1 MKNNLRPFVNYLL
14 FLLIA
19 PLLFWSCGTKEIEF
33 VPPYQDVEDEFD
45 KIADLPE
52 VDDPDPEVTEP
63 VYQEMSTS
71 PLVANLLE
79 EIMAYEEDGKPI
91 SANGRKELKRLKQG
105 LKEMGLDLNPQ
116 GDFESKYLAG
126 ILDLEAPMDVDIEE
140 LLERFMEEY
149 DLTVP
154 LPEIPEVE
162 GLPNLESLRTALNKD
177 MLAGT
182 NEKTMTDIYGP
193 CFQHAREAYDH
204 RVYELDDQLY
214 NAVDQINANYL
225 RRAEEAEERLILR
238 NKQVNDLYVEERN
251 LLYELSS
258 KILKAAVRAG
268 LNGDLEM
275 GEELLAYALIYAY
288 QMRSQIKTWALSCLA
303 FNEKFFIEEIEIIEE
318 LREERI
324 ARILTIHEEAVQLA
338 DRLLIAAF
346 DRCHDQGG
354 GN

>member
-1 MKNNLRPFVNYLL
+1 MVLL
-14 FLLIA
+14 TA

-45 KIADLPE
+45 KIADLPS
-52 VDDPDPEVTEP
+52 VDDPDPEITEP

-79 EIMAYEEDGKPI
+79 EILAYEEEGKTI
-91 SANGRKELKRLKQG
+91 SVNARKELKRLKQG

-116 GDFESKYLAG
+116 GDFESKYLAD

-140 LLERFMEEY
+140 LLEKFMEEY
-149 DLTVP
+149 DLTAT

-162 GLPNLESLRTALNKD
+162 GLPDLESLRTALDKG

-182 NEKTMTDIYGP
+182 NERTMIDIYGP

-204 RVYELDDQLY
+204 RVSELDDQLY
-214 NAVDQINANYL
+214 NAVDQVNANYL
-225 RRAEEAEERLILR
+225 RRAEEAEERLIQR
-238 NKQVNDLYVEERN
+238 NRQVNDLYVEERN

-258 KILKAAVRAG
+258 RILKAAVRAG

-275 GEELLAYALIYAY
+275 GEEVLAYALIYAY
-288 QMRSQIKTWALSCLA
+288 QMRRQIKAWALSCLA
-303 FNEKFFIEEIEIIEE
+303 FNETFFIEEIEIIEE
-318 LREERI
+318 LREERL
-324 ARILTIHEEAVQLA
+324 ARILTIYEESV
-338 DRLLIAAF
+338 LLGDLLLVAAF